1 MPIDLV
7 FAPNPL
13 DESAPALARA
23 FEQAVRDALRG
34 AGPEL
39 APPLR
44 VRFALWEDDE
54 VRYVCKVEGA
64 GAPSLKSAAPAW
76 RFWSGLVA
84 TPEELA
90 DQIRE
95 SLATRE
101 APRPVAPRPMRLPEE
116 RWGWAEIA
124 RHDV

>member
-13 DESAPALARA
+13 DKCAPALARA

-34 AGPEL
+34 AGTEL

-44 VRFALWEDDE
+44 VRFAVWEDDE

-84 TPEELA
+84 TPEELE

-101 APRPVAPRPMRLPEE
+101 APRPPAARPRLPEE